1 MNAFVRA
8 ALAGAATGA
17 RSFTGLAALTLATPP
32 GSAAQPDRALS
43 LPWVKGLVTLA
54 AAQELVMDKLPQA
67 PSRLGVMGLG
77 ARVAAGTTVTAAW
90 LGATWRRLAAR
101 RFGTDYVGA
110 GAEDLL
116 ATSLAWTAT
125 RI

>member
-1 MNAFVRA
+1 
-8 ALAGAATGA
+8 
-17 RSFTGLAALTLATPP
+17 
-32 GSAAQPDRALS
+32 
-43 LPWVKGLVTLA
+43 
-54 AAQELVMDKLPQA
+54 
-67 PSRLGVMGLG
+67 
-77 ARVAAGTTVTAAW
+77 VTAAW

>member
-1 MNAFVRA
+1 VNAFARA

-32 GSAAQPDRALS
+32 G
-43 LPWVKGLVTLA
+43 
-54 AAQELVMDKLPQA
+54 
-67 PSRLGVMGLG
+67 
-77 ARVAAGTTVTAAW
+77 TTVAAAW
-90 LGATWRRLAAR
+90 LGAKWRRIAAR

-125 RI
+125 RV